1 MRHARTRII
10 MDGAIAG
17 IIGAVVVALWFLISD
32 TIRGHPLETP
42 SLLAA
47 TLLHG
52 VRTPEVHR
60 GLVQLA
66 LEYSLIHFSAFIAFG
81 IAGALL
87 LETCETEQSLLFS
100 LVIFFVA
107 FEVFFIAVV
116 LFLGPNAMAQ
126 LTWWGIIIG
135 NLLATAAMLSYF
147 FWQHPRLA
155 RNLLGAWISVAM
167 EGVKAG
173 LIGATVVAVWF
184 LCYDFASRDPFHTP
198 ALLGAM
204 VFQDAS
210 VGDGIRATLPL
221 VLGYTIL
228 HFFAFVAFGLVLA
241 VMLAASEWEPL
252 MTLGAL
258 LLLAVFEVFFV
269 GFVSLLDQS
278 ALEVLGWW
286 KIIAGNILAL
296 IAMIAYFMRVHRGLH
311 IKLVE
316 RWAMLDSEG
325 EEMGDAPTPPP
336 VERRPERLH
345 F

>member
-1 MRHARTRII
+1 MPHARTRIVI
-10 MDGAIAG
+10 DGAIAG
-17 IIGAVVVALWFLISD
+17 IIGAVVVAMWFLIFD

-52 VRTPEVHR
+52 VRAPEVHR
-60 GLVQLA
+60 GLLLLA
-66 LEYSLIHFSAFIAFG
+66 VEYSMIHFAAFIAFG

-155 RNLLGAWISVAM
+155 KNLLGAWIRVAM

-184 LCYDFASRDPFHTP
+184 LCYDFASHNPFHTP

-204 VFQDAS
+204 VFQNAN
-210 VGDGIRATLPL
+210 VGDSIRATLPL

-258 LLLAVFEVFFV
+258 LLLSVFEVFFV

-296 IAMIAYFMRVHRGLH
+296 TAMIAYFIRTHRGLH

-316 RWAMLDSEG
+316 RWAMLESEG
-325 EEMGDAPTPPP
+325 EEMGEPPPPTP
-336 VERRPERLH
+336 ERRPERLH